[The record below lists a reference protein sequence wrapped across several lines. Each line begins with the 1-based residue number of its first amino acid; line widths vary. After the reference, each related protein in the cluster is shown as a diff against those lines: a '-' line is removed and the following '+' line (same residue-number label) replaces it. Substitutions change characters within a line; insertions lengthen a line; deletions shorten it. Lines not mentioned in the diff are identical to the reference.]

1 MIRQTLLLTLVIVSF
16 SVASA
21 QNDFDRLFSV
31 SCGQQLSSSQ
41 TDELRLAYEKYN
53 NRRYTE
59 CVKLA
64 RGVMKQAP
72 NSPHPYFVM
81 GLAYAK
87 RENLYK
93 VIAMFRK
100 VNTLCPDYPDA
111 RAHFY
116 IGMIH
121 YSNDD
126 FGAAA
131 KSFRRYFEIA
141 ESNPSPNYSDLLE
154 DAKTYR
160 RWSAFLNDMA
170 TNPVPFEPKS
180 MTNIST
186 EHNDLLPYRT
196 VDGSQFWLYRFI
208 PKYKAESLGYQPETQ
223 EKTLKLFQCR
233 LLPYGNYS
241 EGKVMGTPFN
251 RTGTEGGVTL
261 TADNHLLFYSIIKKE
276 SNGYNN
282 SDIFFTE
289 FKGGRWQPFE
299 NIGPVI
305 NNANSSESQP
315 SVTPDGKRLYF
326 ASNRKGGLG
335 GDDIWCSERQPDG
348 SWGEPYNLGP
358 TVNTPGDERFP
369 FICADGETLFFSS
382 NGQMCIGGYDVFYVR
397 LDGRNTAPAKN
408 LGYPINTDADEVGF
422 GITADGTKAYFSSNR
437 YPGKGGMDIF
447 EFELYAQARPK
458 RMIVLK
464 GRAIDKNGNAIG
476 EKVAVV
482 ENTTKKR
489 TEFPVNERNGRFTV
503 VVKAECGNDI
513 SLMQNGR
520 CLATKK
526 VGPDTAGCRGEIV
539 FLRRK

>member
-1 MIRQTLLLTLVIVSF
+1 MIRQTLLLILVIVSF
-16 SVASA
+16 SVATA
-21 QNDFDRLFSV
+21 QNDFDRLLSV

-41 TDELRLAYEKYN
+41 ADDLRLAYEKYN

-72 NSPHPYFVM
+72 QSPHPYFLM
-81 GLAYAK
+81 GLIYAK
-87 RENLYK
+87 RENLMK
-93 VIAMFRK
+93 VSAMFKK
-100 VNTLCPDYPDA
+100 VNALCPDYPDA
-111 RAHFY
+111 RAHFF

-141 ESNPSPNYSDLLE
+141 EANPSPNYSDLLE

-160 RWSAFLNDMA
+160 RWSVFLSAMYND
-170 TNPVPFEPKS
+170 PKPFAPTP
-180 MTNIST
+180 MVNIASKY
-186 EHNDLLPYRT
+186 DDIMPYMT
-196 VDGSQFWLYRFI
+196 VDGSMFFLYRFV
-208 PKYKAESLGYQPETQ
+208 PKYRSEGFGYDPAAQ
-223 EKTLKLFQCR
+223 EKLIRFFQCR

-251 RTGTEGGVTL
+251 RTGTESGVTL
-261 TADNHLLFYSIIKKE
+261 TADNHQLYYSLTKQEI
-276 SNGYNN
+276 NGYTN
-282 SDIFFTE
+282 SDIYVSE
-289 FKGGRWQPFE
+289 FKGGRWQPAE
-299 NIGPVI
+299 SVGPTI
-305 NNANSSESQP
+305 NHANAREAQP

-326 ASNRKGGLG
+326 ASNREGGFG
-335 GDDIWCSERQPDG
+335 GDDIWCAERQSDG
-348 SWGEPYNLGP
+348 QWGEPYNLGP
-358 TVNTPGDERFP
+358 RVNSSGNERFP

-382 NGQMCIGGYDVFYVR
+382 DGWMGMGSYDVFYVR
-397 LDGRNTAPAKN
+397 LSAKDTARN
-408 LGYPINTDADEVGF
+408 LGYPINTAYDEVGF
-422 GITADGTKAYFSSNR
+422 GITADGKKAYFSSNR

-464 GRAIDKNGNAIG
+464 GKAIDKNGNAIG

-489 TEFPVNERNGRFTV
+489 NEFPVNERNGRFTV
-503 VVKAECGNDI
+503 VVTAECGNDI

-526 VGPDTAGCRGEIV
+526 VGIDTAGCRGEIV
-539 FLRRK
+539 FLKRK

>member
-1 MIRQTLLLTLVIVSF
+1 MTRKALLTLTFLLSLAVLHS
-16 SVASA
+16 
-21 QNDFDRLFSV
+21 QNNIDYLLNCQ
-31 SCGQQLSSSQ
+31 CGTALTSSQ
-41 TDELRLAYEKYN
+41 TDDLRQAFELYNAKRLTQSI
-53 NRRYTE
+53 RI
-59 CVKLA
+59 A
-64 RGVMKQAP
+64 RQVMKQAP
-72 NSPHPYFVM
+72 QSPHPYFLM
-81 GLAYAK
+81 GLIYAK
-87 RENLYK
+87 RENLMK
-93 VIAMFRK
+93 VSAMFKK
-100 VNTLCPDYPDA
+100 VNAICPDYPDA
-111 RAHFY
+111 RAHFF
-116 IGMIH
+116 IGMIN
-121 YSNDD
+121 YSNEE
-126 FGAAA
+126 FGRATDNLNRFFELAANDPQGI
-131 KSFRRYFEIA
+131 YA
-141 ESNPSPNYSDLLE
+141 EYRE
-154 DAKTYR
+154 DAEIYR
-160 RWSAFLNDMA
+160 RWSAFLNNMA

-186 EHNDLLPYRT
+186 PHNDLLPYRT

-208 PKYKAESLGYQPETQ
+208 PKYKTESLGYQPETQ
-223 EKTLKLFQCR
+223 EKVLKLFQCR

-289 FKGGRWQPFE
+289 FKGGRWQPAE

-305 NNANSSESQP
+305 NNANSSEAMP
-315 SVTPDGKRLYF
+315 SVTPDGSRLYF
-326 ASNRKGGLG
+326 SSNRKGGLG

-348 SWGEPYNLGP
+348 SWGAPYNLGS
-358 TVNTPGDERFP
+358 TVNTSGDERFP

-447 EFELYAQARPK
+447 EFELYPQARPK

-464 GRAIDKNGNAIG
+464 GSAIDKNGNAIG
-476 EKVAVV
+476 DKITVV
-482 ENTTKKR
+482 ENNTKKR
-489 TEFPVNERNGRFTV
+489 TEFPLNARNGHFTV

-513 SLMQNGR
+513 SLWQNGR

-526 VGPDTAGCRGEIV
+526 VGIDTAGCRGEIV